1 MDEAINK
8 IRNIYSKNSQFASLI
23 ETYNNRGLSAFFKQQ
38 QKLSSFSSSISIP
51 TLDMSGLQNI
61 HKLNSQIGTMTNL
74 FNNKGMNK
82 FFEKQQG
89 ISKLIDFSSH
99 PLAKK
104 SEELHR
110 IFEPIIK
117 QNQFLAEQFDSLQK
131 IDKSFVDN
139 FNKLEKNLKPIEFDK
154 EFFDLDNVDSIVIQ
168 KDIETINNKII
179 NKKILT
185 KEDIS
190 LIVAILSFMLTL
202 AMYLFPNNQQQ
213 TIHQTINN
221 SITLPNK
228 GVYYEVVKQVHVRKY
243 PNSSATSEILDIVYP
258 NQKLL
263 IIEDKTDWI
272 KVEYF
277 NEKLQETIVGWVF
290 KKYTKRSK
298 E

>member
-117 QNQFLAEQFDSLQK
+117 QNQFLAEQFDSLPK
-131 IDKSFVDN
+131 I
-139 FNKLEKNLKPIEFDK
+139 NL
-154 EFFDLDNVDSIVIQ
+154 L
-168 KDIETINNKII
+168 
-179 NKKILT
+179 
-185 KEDIS
+185 
-190 LIVAILSFMLTL
+190 
-202 AMYLFPNNQQQ
+202 
-213 TIHQTINN
+213 
-221 SITLPNK
+221 
-228 GVYYEVVKQVHVRKY
+228 
-243 PNSSATSEILDIVYP
+243 
-258 NQKLL
+258 
-263 IIEDKTDWI
+263 
-272 KVEYF
+272 
-277 NEKLQETIVGWVF
+277 
-290 KKYTKRSK
+290 
-298 E
+298 